1 MATSGTIKVK
11 IDNLLHEIFIRGLTS
26 RRGQTL
32 VEYALLLVLIAM
44 VVIFMLS
51 GLGSSLTNKYSTI
64 SSAMPS

>member
-1 MATSGTIKVK
+1 MVTPGTIKGK
-11 IDNLLHEIFIRGLTS
+11 IDNMMHEIFIRGLIS

-32 VEYALLLVLIAM
+32 VEYALLLVLITM

-51 GLGSSLTNKYSTI
+51 GVGSSLTNKYSAI